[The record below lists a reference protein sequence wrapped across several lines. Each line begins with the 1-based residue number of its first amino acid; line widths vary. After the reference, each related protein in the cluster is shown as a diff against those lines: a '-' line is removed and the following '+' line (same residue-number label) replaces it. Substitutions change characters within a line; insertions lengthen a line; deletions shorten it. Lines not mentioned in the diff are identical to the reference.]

1 MRYDFKSVSFFSG
14 LFGYPGLIVMGVP
27 GFDDAQLS
35 WFLLLRFLCLP
46 FTIWKSLV
54 LMLKLSLAED

>member
-1 MRYDFKSVSFFSG
+1 
-14 LFGYPGLIVMGVP
+14 MGVP
-27 GFDDAQLS
+27 DFDDAQLS